1 VVLGVD
7 GTSHGERRRARFF
20 ARNADVPLMVISV
33 GDGDRMASVLPEL
46 GGLLERPL
54 LTLERVRVC
63 KRDGLKLAE
72 PRSLPEEDT
81 QGLPVWQKLMVYTS
95 GYARHGRHPLH
106 VELIRRLRSEGASGA
121 TSLRGVWGFHGDHA
135 PHGDQLLSL
144 RRHVPV
150 VTVIVDRP
158 ERSARWFEIV
168 DELTA
173 EIGLVTSEIVPAV
186 RATGPGI
193 LEGGLRLAERLD

>member
-1 VVLGVD
+1 
-7 GTSHGERRRARFF
+7 
-20 ARNADVPLMVISV
+20 
-33 GDGDRMASVLPEL
+33 VLPEL

-63 KRDGLKLAE
+63 KRDGDKLAE
-72 PRSLPEEDT
+72 PRELPPQD
-81 QGLPVWQKLMVYTS
+81 QRGLGVWQKLMVYTS
-95 GYARHGRHPLH
+95 EQARHGRHPLH
-106 VELIRRLRSEGASGA
+106 VELIRRLRAEGASGA
-121 TSLRGVWGFHGDHA
+121 TAMRGIWGFHGDHP
-135 PHGDQLLSL
+135 PHGDRLLSL

-158 ERSARWFEIV
+158 ERTARWFEIV
-168 DELTA
+168 DELTTA
-173 EIGLVTSEIVPAV
+173 TGLVTSEVVPAV